1 MFNESDIT
9 FETHELRLTSDQEQR
24 FRWIVGAFY
33 MKNETAYDSQW
44 SVPPINPGAAVR
56 DDLYFETD
64 QVRMDSET
72 AFFGEFSYDIT
83 DQLTA
88 TVGLRDFDS
97 ETTLEGFVGTVGWP
111 NCCFYFSD
119 SRPPDNVNSKFEGS
133 DNTFKVNI
141 AYTLNDDVL
150 IYGTVSE
157 GYRPG
162 GANRTEQVGATYDAD
177 FVTSYELGV
186 KSTLSDGRIRLNAAM
201 YTMDWDDMQLGF
213 FNPDI
218 SLLGLVDNVGTAESQ
233 GFELDATWLATEQLE
248 INMSYA
254 YNKAELTED
263 YDRRNDGTPDAFTGQ
278 DLPFTPDTKWALTA
292 RYNFDWMGGDGY
304 LMSNTT
310 FTDSMYNGIFLN
322 SREEMDSYTISQ
334 VSLGLARD
342 QWTAELFASNV
353 FDEEAE
359 LYINTADIK
368 RLVTVNRP
376 RTIGF
381 RFGMRFE

>member
-1 MFNESDIT
+1 
-9 FETHELRLTSDQEQR
+9 
-24 FRWIVGAFY
+24 

-97 ETTLEGFVGTVGWP
+97 ETTLEGFVGTVWDP
-111 NCCFYFSD
+111 CCFAFSD

-233 GFELDATWLATEQLE
+233 GFGLDATWLATEQLE

>member
-1 MFNESDIT
+1 
-9 FETHELRLTSDQEQR
+9 
-24 FRWIVGAFY
+24 
-33 MKNETAYDSQW
+33 
-44 SVPPINPGAAVR
+44 
-56 DDLYFETD
+56 
-64 QVRMDSET
+64 
-72 AFFGEFSYDIT
+72 
-83 DQLTA
+83 
-88 TVGLRDFDS
+88 
-97 ETTLEGFVGTVGWP
+97 
-111 NCCFYFSD
+111 
-119 SRPPDNVNSKFEGS
+119 
-133 DNTFKVNI
+133 
-141 AYTLNDDVL
+141 
-150 IYGTVSE
+150 
-157 GYRPG
+157 
-162 GANRTEQVGATYDAD
+162 
-177 FVTSYELGV
+177 
-186 KSTLSDGRIRLNAAM
+186 
-201 YTMDWDDMQLGF
+201 
-213 FNPDI
+213 
-218 SLLGLVDNVGTAESQ
+218 
-233 GFELDATWLATEQLE
+233 
-248 INMSYA
+248 MSYA

-292 RYNFDWMGGDGY
+292 RYNLDWMGGDGY